1 MFTGDVFVW
10 IHRTLKL
17 HTCLSQEVWLLMS
30 NIMLFCL
37 QGLSDVEEFVIY
49 KTLRALAALTE
60 LNLIQKP
67 ILQELI
73 NEVVPFLSHPVSE

>member
-1 MFTGDVFVW
+1 M
-10 IHRTLKL
+10 LPL
-17 HTCLSQEVWLLMS
+17 LS
-30 NIMLFCL
+30 LFYI

-60 LNLIQKP
+60 LNLLQKA

-73 NEVVPFLSHPVSE
+73 NEVVPFLSHPVSRVNDHVQIIYIC